1 MSDNIEDLQRQL
13 GEAKEKAE
21 KFERLYAEST
31 IKRELTKA
39 AEKAGAFNPDQLLPY
54 LVPDAKLVEVNGQR
68 VVRVVTKDD
77 DGKEIHHTPAQA
89 VARVRQIRNM
99 ENFFKD
105 TLAGQPTVAPP
116 STPPLDP
123 KKITP
128 ALYLEIKKNHPE
140 WLQRKPS
147 PKRQQ

>member
-1 MSDNIEDLQRQL
+1 MNDDIDNLKRQL

-54 LVPDAKLVEVNGQR
+54 LVPDAKLMEVNGQPS
-68 VVRVVTKDD
+68 VRVVTKDD
-77 DGKEIHHTPAQA
+77 DGKEVHHTPAQA
-89 VARVRQIRNM
+89 VARLRQIKKM

-105 TLAGQPTVAPP
+105 LLAGQPTLAPP
-116 STPPLDP
+116 STPEKIDLR
-123 KKITP
+123 KITP
-128 ALYLEIKKNHPE
+128 QQYMEIRKNNPE
-140 WLQRKPS
+140 LLGLK
-147 PKRQQ
+147 PKRP